1 MSKIWVNSRIKFIY
15 PSIELSKDGKVFD
28 KRFWFISEALW
39 NDILK
44 SLLLYSTLKCIFAKT
59 RKLMPT

>member
-28 KRFWFISEALW
+28 KRF
-39 NDILK
+39 
-44 SLLLYSTLKCIFAKT
+44 
-59 RKLMPT
+59 